1 MAKPKPSKKHRK
13 NRRDTERVVRWL
25 RAGAVVTGIG
35 AAVINGQPR
44 RLGHRIRGPLH
55 RVH

>member
-44 RLGHRIRGPLH
+44 RLGHRIRRPRH
-55 RVH
+55 RVR